1 MDLDSRAFSK
11 LIDAWNTQGGS
22 EDYIRILDVI
32 GQKILE
38 DNPRI
43 LSKNGYIKM
52 YRKLYENNKVH
63 GYPTS
68 YIYCSEEAKIKC
80 LQLELLSQFTLHSK
94 KDKLASVSYDHDANF
109 TGSYEIYAQ
118 SKAKDT
124 MPSAPNVEPAYI
136 PPARQEMVS
145 PTSYQSSAP
154 NETISEIFI
163 SSRFKNFY
171 ATVIQRAYRNYKKR
185 PESLANQIWEVV
197 RNNST
202 SERWKYLGIIPC
214 NESYYY
220 INGGLKKFNG
230 KIDFF

>member
-136 PPARQEMVS
+136 PPARQEM
-145 PTSYQSSAP
+145 
-154 NETISEIFI
+154 
-163 SSRFKNFY
+163 
-171 ATVIQRAYRNYKKR
+171 RAYRNYKKR

-202 SERWKYLGIIPC
+202 SERWKYLEKRNQLAYRLNWMVFELVRKLLQQTGYVLLF
-214 NESYYY
+214 ESNWCSM
-220 INGGLKKFNG
+220 IKWT
-230 KIDFF
+230 